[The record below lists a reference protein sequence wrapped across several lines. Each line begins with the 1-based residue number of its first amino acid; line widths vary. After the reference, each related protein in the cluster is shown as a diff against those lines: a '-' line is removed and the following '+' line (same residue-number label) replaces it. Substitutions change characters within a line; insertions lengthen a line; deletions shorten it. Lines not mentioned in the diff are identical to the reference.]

1 MTLSVWAQSR
11 RRENMSER
19 SELQILWITTR
30 IRVFRS
36 GSQEQK
42 TRMSVGYL
50 IEFLL
55 NQPCAHI
62 CFFCRRAQSY
72 VRDSQDRSRQD
83 NMLRLTEER
92 RSMYRGDQTPKTIR
106 SAREL
111 SQPRLDDN
119 WHETV
124 SSIKNMATMYV
135 ATAGIGVATTDQ
147 KAVPSSTDVMC
158 RLNWHSPSSSIG
170 KPHQEPVSTSIS
182 KMSVTPHQTE
192 PPAGYSKPTADHP
205 TTGGKTGSLFQDTE
219 HAEYYPTAD
228 TCSAFSYH
236 LGQSSASSQRPAA
249 SHDDLIRHRPSASP
263 SADHQLASPKT
274 YGETH
279 KDQRYEATF
288 DAPPNM
294 ENKMESDFRFS
305 GEEYRESLV
314 ETLQKAGKKGCPDRS
329 SNVGVSQEG
338 MPETSEEPSAYRI
351 PMDCGHPAGHQSVPS
366 KVTTMRRDQEPR
378 TTYTTL
384 YRCAFCPKE
393 FKKPYQLREHER
405 VHTGERPFK
414 CDVCSKS
421 FNRRWTLDNHRR
433 IHSGRREYTCKECG
447 KSFTQSCHLRVHE
460 RIHSGQRQ
468 HMCKECGKS
477 FTQSCHLR
485 VHERIHSGQRQHMCK
500 ECGKSFIHACRLRV
514 HERIHSGQRQ
524 HMCKECGKSFIHACH
539 LRVHERIHTDERPF
553 TCKFCD
559 KSFRQKS
566 HLRLHNIRVHAAERP
581 DMWEGRER
589 YLHVHVAVCQTFSN
603 TCVYC
608 HSDWRA
614 FMTRK
619 RKRKCVNVRL
629 VFLILCK
636 HAMCYCDWEHVRSD
650 TLCMKTMNMVM
661 HALDDYCQADVH
673 HWLYV
678 FGSV

>member
-1 MTLSVWAQSR
+1 MARGYIPPCTSRSSIPAFRPSPISPGFGVQSAT
-11 RRENMSER
+11 SFPAGY
-19 SELQILWITTR
+19 T
-30 IRVFRS
+30 
-36 GSQEQK
+36 QEW
-42 TRMSVGYL
+42 
-50 IEFLL
+50 
-55 NQPCAHI
+55 
-62 CFFCRRAQSY
+62 RRAQSY
-72 VRDSQDRSRQD
+72 VRDSHDRSRQD

-124 SSIKNMATMYV
+124 PSINNMATMYV
-135 ATAGIGVATTDQ
+135 ATAGMGVATTDQ
-147 KAVPSSTDVMC
+147 KAVPSSADVMC

-219 HAEYYPTAD
+219 YAKYYPTAD

-263 SADHQLASPKT
+263 SDHQLASPKT

-393 FKKPYQLREHER
+393 FKKPYQLREHDC

-421 FNRRWTLDNHRR
+421 FNRRWTLDIHRR

-485 VHERIHSGQRQHMCK
+485 VHERRHTC
-500 ECGKSFIHACRLRV
+500 
-514 HERIHSGQRQ
+514 
-524 HMCKECGKSFIHACH
+524 
-539 LRVHERIHTDERPF
+539 TDERPF
-553 TCKFCD
+553 TCKLCD
-559 KSFRQKS
+559 MSFRQKS

-581 DMWEGRER
+581 DM
-589 YLHVHVAVCQTFSN
+589 
-603 TCVYC
+603 
-608 HSDWRA
+608 
-614 FMTRK
+614 
-619 RKRKCVNVRL
+619 
-629 VFLILCK
+629 
-636 HAMCYCDWEHVRSD
+636 
-650 TLCMKTMNMVM
+650 
-661 HALDDYCQADVH
+661 
-673 HWLYV
+673 
-678 FGSV
+678 